1 VRKVFLVTYD
11 IRDPRRLRLVYKKM
25 RGFGDHIQYSVFRC
39 HLTPSR
45 KVRMIAELSDIIDHE
60 CDQILLFDLG
70 PESGFRADSVE
81 ALGQTCRP
89 PDHEAIIV

>member
-1 VRKVFLVTYD
+1 
-11 IRDPRRLRLVYKKM
+11 
-25 RGFGDHIQYSVFRC
+25 
-39 HLTPSR
+39 
-45 KVRMIAELSDIIDHE
+45 MIAELSDIIDHE